1 MIFMKLLFMI
11 KKAFVQSARL
21 KHPKFVRGAVH
32 VTLAIMKLRK
42 KIIDLK

>member
-21 KHPKFVRGAVH
+21 KHPKFVRGEN